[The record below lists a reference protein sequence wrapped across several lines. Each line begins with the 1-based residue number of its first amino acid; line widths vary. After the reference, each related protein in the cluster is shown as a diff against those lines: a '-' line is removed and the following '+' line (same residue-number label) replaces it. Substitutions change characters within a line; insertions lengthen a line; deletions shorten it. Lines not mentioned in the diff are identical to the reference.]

1 MTTRAAKK
9 RKTVSFS
16 VAEGY
21 RTVSAT
27 PEIAALARQ
36 TLDDL
41 NAALEAGKDL
51 RREKRGIGVRLRLLL
66 TMTDPSTGAV
76 RQARLTVLTA
86 IGRTE
91 IGDQIRRSGGCH
103 TGAERAVEFPE
114 ETDLEMLAEGLRQ
127 LADLT
132 DYSA

>member
-1 MTTRAAKK
+1 M
-9 RKTVSFS
+9 
-16 VAEGY
+16 
-21 RTVSAT
+21 SAT

-36 TLDDL
+36 VLDEMK
-41 NAALEAGKDL
+41 AALEAGEDL
-51 RREKRGIGVRLRLLL
+51 HRENRGIGVRLRSLL

-103 TGAERAVEFPE
+103 TGAEPAVEVPE
-114 ETDLEMLAEGLRQ
+114 DADFEMVAEGLRR
-127 LADLT
+127 LAGLT